1 MTEEEKK
8 VGEDEEKIKRGFEEA
23 CKPLM
28 KYLSEN
34 WHPHVKCLVTGNDA
48 ELLSGEI
55 VYQNNEFIVD

>member
-1 MTEEEKK
+1 
-8 VGEDEEKIKRGFEEA
+8 
-23 CKPLM
+23 M

-34 WHPHVKCLVTGNDA
+34 WNPHVTCLITGNDA